1 MVADHPRVGH
11 QAFEDA
17 ALHIEAVATD
27 AAHHDVVDRKIVDP
41 AVVAVGDDLDAVALA
56 SVALD
61 REIRQRQIAEVHA
74 GTGIYLDDRRAVGD
88 LRNDRCPAK
97 IDAQRSLDGACDVY
111 DDGRGDRV
119 GLPAHLRHVATGN
132 GASERGSWIV
142 PRYLHGVAPPA
153 DCLSFQPMATM
164 QLQRFR
170 SGTMFTSID
179 CGLSA
184 IPLFP
189 SDERHAE
196 RRPARHSSLPEISA
210 PYAFGTEGRQFM
222 LRRISADRDAFDSK
236 ACIPGGRPATR
247 AAHTRASR
255 IAERAGRPCF
265 DARACFLTQESN
277 CEAPRLVHAAMPN
290 RHARAMTG
298 GKGASLRRFKLS
310 RWHRPARAGWPRS
323 QFWRRRQADPSCPPH
338 QARQHISGSRRP
350 ASASRAPVRRGLVPR
365 LLLPLRYLLLAED

>member
-1 MVADHPRVGH
+1 MPVAWTPERREGIVVEVAEVLEPDAVDAIVADLAVRHRRDAPLGTDAIAVVVGDGDAIDADVAGAVAQEQAGSAIVLEAAAEPAQCAHVPAAGAVAEVGAAQVVADHPRVGH

-97 IDAQRSLDGACDVY
+97 IDAQGAADAACDVY

-132 GASERGSWIV
+132 RASERGSWIV
-142 PRYLHGVAPPA
+142 ARYLHGVAPPA
-153 DCLSFQPMATM
+153 DCPSFQPMATM

-179 CGLSA
+179 CGLRRFRV
-184 IPLFP
+184 PLQRWLRSTLGP
-189 SDERHAE
+189 VCVRHRGPAVCASKAK
-196 RRPARHSSLPEISA
+196 RRPRRLRLQSLHSW
-210 PYAFGTEGRQFM
+210 RQVGDP
-222 LRRISADRDAFDSK
+222 R
-236 ACIPGGRPATR
+236 G
-247 AAHTRASR
+247 AHTRFTDC
-255 IAERAGRPCF
+255 RADGPTLF
-265 DARACFLTQESN
+265 
-277 CEAPRLVHAAMPN
+277 
-290 RHARAMTG
+290 
-298 GKGASLRRFKLS
+298 RR
-310 RWHRPARAGWPRS
+310 
-323 QFWRRRQADPSCPPH
+323 
-338 QARQHISGSRRP
+338 
-350 ASASRAPVRRGLVPR
+350 
-365 LLLPLRYLLLAED
+365 

>member
-1 MVADHPRVGH
+1 MPVAWTPERREGIVVEVAEVLEPDAVDAIVADLAVRHRRDAPLGTDAIAVVVGDGDAIDADVAGAVAQEQAGSAIVLEAAAEPAQCAHVPAAGAVAEVGAAQVVADHPRVGH

-41 AVVAVGDDLDAVALA
+41 AVVAVGDDLDAIALA

-132 GASERGSWIV
+132 RASERGSWIV
-142 PRYLHGVAPPA
+142 ARYLHGVAPPA

-184 IPLFP
+184 IPRSPPALAALD
-189 SDERHAE
+189 S
-196 RRPARHSSLPEISA
+196 RPRMRSA
-210 PYAFGTEGRQFM
+210 P
-222 LRRISADRDAFDSK
+222 
-236 ACIPGGRPATR
+236 
-247 AAHTRASR
+247 
-255 IAERAGRPCF
+255 RAGSLCF
-265 DARACFLTQESN
+265 E
-277 CEAPRLVHAAMPN
+277 
-290 RHARAMTG
+290 G
-298 GKGASLRRFKLS
+298 
-310 RWHRPARAGWPRS
+310 
-323 QFWRRRQADPSCPPH
+323 
-338 QARQHISGSRRP
+338 
-350 ASASRAPVRRGLVPR
+350 
-365 LLLPLRYLLLAED
+365 